1 MMHHDERSMSERPVA
16 EGAFLRRLAE
26 LENAVELSTAL
37 ADQAELLERRFL
49 GIRAEGES
57 PQGGPAHVTNSLNDA
72 LEVHAINLKIA
83 LERISDALVRL
94 DDESSGIPLSQDPV
108 SVEDIPSSSPPFQE
122 LGVDYKGPPY

>member
-1 MMHHDERSMSERPVA
+1 MTHYDERSLSDSPVA

-26 LENAVELSTAL
+26 LENAVELSRAL
-37 ADQAELLERRFL
+37 ASQAEQLELRYL
-49 GIRAEGES
+49 GARS
-57 PQGGPAHVTNSLNDA
+57 DDQNQGGPAHVPTSLNDA